1 MPRPPLNNVPRPR
14 LGDDVKFESLLEA
27 APDAMVGVDST
38 GTIRFVNRQTESLFG
53 YSRGELVG
61 ESIEMLVPESFRA
74 VHPANRTRYFADP
87 RTRAMGA
94 GLNLSGR
101 RRDGSE
107 FPVDMSLS
115 SVETEDGLLVT
126 AAVRDITERKKIEAK
141 FESLLEAA
149 PDAMVGVDSTGTIRF
164 VNRQTESLFGYSRG
178 ELVGESIEMLV
189 PESFRAVHP
198 ANRTRYFADPRTR
211 AMGAGLNLSG
221 RRRDG
226 SEFPVDMSLS
236 SVETEDGL
244 LVTAAVRDITERKKI
259 EARVEQLDQ
268 RTTKLDEAIEQLESF
283 SYSVSHD
290 LRAPLRAIDG
300 FSRIVLE
307 EYGDRLDAEG
317 LRLLNV
323 IRRAT
328 TEMARLIDDLLAFSR
343 VGRHPIERQEIDPA
357 KVFTSV
363 IRELAPTYAERDLA
377 VVIGSLPTI
386 HGDNALIR
394 QVFVNLVS
402 NAIKFT
408 APREH
413 ARIDIGGDVE
423 DDRKIIWVKDNGVG
437 FDKAYEEKMFQVFQ
451 RLHPAEFEG
460 TGVGLAIVQRIVRR
474 HGGQVWADGSVGQ
487 GATVYVAFPS
497 ANEEL
502 TDA

>member
-1 MPRPPLNNVPRPR
+1 M
-14 LGDDVKFESLLEA
+14 KFESLLEA

-61 ESIEMLVPESFRA
+61 ESIETLVPESFRA
-74 VHPANRTRYFADP
+74 VHPANRTGYFADP

-107 FPVDMSLS
+107 FPVDISLS
-115 SVETEDGLLVT
+115 SIETEDGLLVT

>member
-1 MPRPPLNNVPRPR
+1 
-14 LGDDVKFESLLEA
+14 
-27 APDAMVGVDST
+27 
-38 GTIRFVNRQTESLFG
+38 
-53 YSRGELVG
+53 
-61 ESIEMLVPESFRA
+61 
-74 VHPANRTRYFADP
+74 
-87 RTRAMGA
+87 
-94 GLNLSGR
+94 
-101 RRDGSE
+101 
-107 FPVDMSLS
+107 
-115 SVETEDGLLVT
+115 
-126 AAVRDITERKKIEAK
+126 
-141 FESLLEAA
+141 
-149 PDAMVGVDSTGTIRF
+149 
-164 VNRQTESLFGYSRG
+164 
-178 ELVGESIEMLV
+178 
-189 PESFRAVHP
+189 
-198 ANRTRYFADPRTR
+198 
-211 AMGAGLNLSG
+211 
-221 RRRDG
+221 
-226 SEFPVDMSLS
+226 
-236 SVETEDGL
+236 
-244 LVTAAVRDITERKKI
+244 
-259 EARVEQLDQ
+259 
-268 RTTKLDEAIEQLESF
+268 
-283 SYSVSHD
+283 
-290 LRAPLRAIDG
+290 
-300 FSRIVLE
+300 
-307 EYGDRLDAEG
+307 
-317 LRLLNV
+317 
-323 IRRAT
+323 
-328 TEMARLIDDLLAFSR
+328 
-343 VGRHPIERQEIDPA
+343 
-357 KVFTSV
+357 VFTSV

>member
-1 MPRPPLNNVPRPR
+1 
-14 LGDDVKFESLLEA
+14 
-27 APDAMVGVDST
+27 
-38 GTIRFVNRQTESLFG
+38 
-53 YSRGELVG
+53 
-61 ESIEMLVPESFRA
+61 
-74 VHPANRTRYFADP
+74 
-87 RTRAMGA
+87 
-94 GLNLSGR
+94 
-101 RRDGSE
+101 
-107 FPVDMSLS
+107 
-115 SVETEDGLLVT
+115 
-126 AAVRDITERKKIEAK
+126 
-141 FESLLEAA
+141 LEAA